1 MKVSVSAGLSLTP
14 NILTAIIMIADS
26 TTSQD
31 EVSFRVMLETT
42 EYLDI
47 LQDCVSISSEEE
59 TNPPSPYR
67 HLNLNHF
74 LPNNPTGISDEDLV
88 NRPIKEINK
97 TFKTTGKEGIPFQ
110 TGGMYFR

>member
-1 MKVSVSAGLSLTP
+1 
-14 NILTAIIMIADS
+14 
-26 TTSQD
+26 
-31 EVSFRVMLETT
+31 MLETT

-97 TFKTTGKEGIPFQ
+97 TFKTTGLPTSDQTKMKKKRRTLKNRGYAKTTRKRKEAEIKDLE
-110 TGGMYFR
+110 RVE